1 MPDWNRLVRERIPAL
16 HVGPERE
23 NDIVAELALQLEQAY
38 ADAIAG
44 GAGEAEALRRALA
57 QMGDWDKLGRS
68 VDVPE
73 RHAGFTTGGMHDLRY
88 ALRFFRRNLAFT
100 AIATLTLA

>member
-38 ADAIAG
+38 ADAMAG
-44 GAGEAEALRRALA
+44 GAGEAEALRRAH
-57 QMGDWDKLGRS
+57 GTDGRLGQ
-68 VDVPE
+68 
-73 RHAGFTTGGMHDLRY
+73 AGTKHRRPRTARRIHHGRDARF
-88 ALRFFRRNLAFT
+88 ALRASLLPRG
-100 AIATLTLA
+100 TLPSPRLPR